1 MVKGLEGR
9 HVEAAK
15 TVLATL
21 PNANISL
28 HTSLL
33 GIAQAW
39 DRCESEDYKDYD
51 PRIINGLA
59 VQLFLC
65 LDRLG
70 VEADSDVWETLSQE
84 LSR

>member
-39 DRCESEDYKDYD
+39 DRCESGDYD
-51 PRIINGLA
+51 PRLITGLA

>member
-1 MVKGLEGR
+1 MVKGFEGR
-9 HVEAAK
+9 HVEAAR

-28 HTSLL
+28 DTSLL

-39 DRCESEDYKDYD
+39 DRCESGDYD
-51 PRIINGLA
+51 P
-59 VQLFLC
+59 
-65 LDRLG
+65 RLG